1 MWSLL
6 TTAWLPARF
15 KDGRLGKIAP
25 SQLADKNII
34 DIAAPRADLQ
44 GAAWQFLIGLLQ
56 TARPPEDSEEWEDIW
71 HDGLTEQQVTEAF
84 ARLEHAFQFGPASP
98 SFMQDIEPLKGDPIA
113 IGQLLVEAPGAQ
125 TTKFNKDHFVKRG
138 TLEKLCPHCAAL
150 ALFALQTNA
159 PSGGQG
165 YRTGLRGG
173 GPITTL
179 LELKHTDAT
188 RDYPLWRK
196 LWLNVMPQPQDETP
210 AYDARIFPWLAP
222 TRTSEKA
229 SGITT
234 PTDSHVLQAYWGMPR
249 RFRIDFANTVEGD
262 CDLCGEHHPALLQQ
276 ITAKNYGVQYVGWRH
291 PLTPYRRPK
300 KEGGELFSLKGQ
312 PGGLVYRDWLGLMH
326 TTHSENNEE
335 YPAEVVTAYQSH
347 KLREPGIRVG
357 LWGFGYDF
365 DNMKARCWYEHHTP
379 LLMLTDEQWQ
389 QLQAPIQ
396 RAVANA
402 TRQLSFLKSALKE
415 AWFDNPKE
423 ARGDFSF
430 IDVDFWHQ
438 TEPCFTEL
446 LDNITSDADSP
457 LTTKQREEITV
468 QEKAWQRY
476 LRRFAMNYFDEH
488 VFTHPEQ
495 NKLSRIMKARKKYF
509 VLEKKPSTGKKKQEA
524 TA

>member
-15 KDGRLGKIAP
+15 KDGRIKKIAP
-25 SQLADKNII
+25 CELANEEII

-56 TARPPEDSEEWEDIW
+56 TALPPEDSEEWEEIW
-71 HDGLTEQQVTEAF
+71 HDGLTEQQVNDAF
-84 ARLEHAFQFGPASP
+84 FRLEHAFQFGPASP
-98 SFMQDIEPLKGDPIA
+98 SFMQDLEPLQGEPIA

-138 TLEKLCPHCAAL
+138 TLERLCPHCAAL

-179 LELKHTDAT
+179 LELKHTDVS
-188 RDYPLWRK
+188 RHYPLWRK
-196 LWLNVMPQPQDETP
+196 LWLNVMPRSQDSP
-210 AYDARIFPWLAP
+210 LVYDAHIFPWLAP

-234 PTDSHVLQAYWGMPR
+234 PENSHELQAYWGMPR
-249 RFRIDFANTVEGD
+249 RFRIDFANTAEGQ
-262 CDLCGEHHPALLQQ
+262 CDLCGEQHPALLQQ

-312 PGGLVYRDWLGLMH
+312 PGGILYRDWLGLMWE
-326 TTHSENNEE
+326 TESENNCE
-335 YPAEVVTAYQSH
+335 YPAAVVTAYRAH
-347 KLREPGIRVG
+347 KLREVGIRVG
-357 LWGFGYDF
+357 LWSFGYDF

-379 LLMLTDEQWQ
+379 LLMLNNEQWALIKDA
-389 QLQAPIQ
+389 LQS
-396 RAVANA
+396 AVITA
-402 TRQLSFLKSALKE
+402 TRQLGFLKSALKE

-438 TEPCFTEL
+438 TEPHFTAL
-446 LDNITSDADSP
+446 LDSITPETDAPSP
-457 LTTKQREEITV
+457 QHSAKRSMSVKGSGNVIY
-468 QEKAWQRY
+468 A
-476 LRRFAMNYFDEH
+476 
-488 VFTHPEQ
+488 
-495 NKLSRIMKARKKYF
+495 
-509 VLEKKPSTGKKKQEA
+509 A
-524 TA
+524 TP